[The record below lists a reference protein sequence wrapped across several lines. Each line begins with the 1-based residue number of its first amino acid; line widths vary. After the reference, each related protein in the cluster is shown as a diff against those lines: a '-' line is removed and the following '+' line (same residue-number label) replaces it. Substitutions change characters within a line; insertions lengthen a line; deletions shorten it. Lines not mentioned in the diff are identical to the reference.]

1 MERKVSSTSDYSHTS
16 SVVIQPHLNGLGK
29 RVIEDM
35 MSTNNNSNN
44 NNYHQDSTFN
54 TQELYEERQ
63 KNSNRFMVS
72 TFDNN
77 YNDHN
82 LKYHQQKLSHSTNLD
97 DKPLPLSPP
106 SKDTQHRQQQAEE
119 DLVSDDEFNETIDLE
134 KSISGII
141 DVDLDDQYEEQL
153 EDDSF
158 DDGSH
163 NHSHSQNNSYPQDED
178 EELMNYLD
186 NDYEPASPPR
196 SPPRDLDTDKLYGLY
211 EFSGPD
217 PSHCSLQVDE
227 PVYLINDQDS
237 YWWSIKKL
245 SKHEKM
251 ERFKRI
257 DMNHLDV
264 ESDDEDGKVGFVPA
278 ECLETYGERL
288 ARLNCFKN
296 EELEKVCAPL
306 AREESAVSLN
316 KKSGS
321 NSSSTNNVAKKS
333 VTFENL
339 GDIIDEYSDEEP
351 KDDHDNIRQNLQ
363 FYNDLGAIKPLNTSN
378 QQDQQPEVLSDVY
391 PVDAPLVVPKNN
403 NSKNVLDK
411 SAYSNTI
418 TPTLQSSNM
427 FEDLFVKPKQQNK
440 NKEYDDVSIGSFSPD
455 TPVKGKSPLRTEIG
469 DALDDDEED
478 DQVARNNSL
487 SSLRRS
493 VILDRLTQV
502 TSDIQEQLRL
512 DDDDDDD
519 DEEEEEE
526 EEDLN
531 EEVTPLQSTKSIIH
545 NTSIDDDVGVEEEE
559 EEEEVKGFSFNDS
572 TDSHSHFSNHS
583 LNDSHSQHSRGSRE
597 LEELSQEQ
605 GSRIAT
611 PEKVSRTATP
621 EQLDQSLYSNQ
632 SEQSFTTNN
641 SQRSSSNT
649 ITNTPIQ
656 VKRTRTPDFVN
667 RTPSQERVKNTPVQ
681 VKRTPTP
688 EHINRTPSQERV
700 RNTPIQVKRTPTPEH
715 VKRTPS
721 QDRTRS
727 TPLQTTQTPREEIQ
741 MTPTHKLLYQQGNN
755 MSPTLQKLLH
765 TPSFNQPPVSQI
777 PTPNSL
783 RSPPNQSYSVS
794 ELSYNHLPRN
804 ISGVEMEDEEEED
817 GEEEQS
823 SSEENNHD
831 DSITPLT
838 SMNSLTPIDERR
850 KLKPVHEMFMPILG
864 KFDELAEKLAE
875 LDDILK

>member
-1 MERKVSSTSDYSHTS
+1 
-16 SVVIQPHLNGLGK
+16 
-29 RVIEDM
+29 
-35 MSTNNNSNN
+35 
-44 NNYHQDSTFN
+44 
-54 TQELYEERQ
+54 
-63 KNSNRFMVS
+63 
-72 TFDNN
+72 
-77 YNDHN
+77 
-82 LKYHQQKLSHSTNLD
+82 
-97 DKPLPLSPP
+97 
-106 SKDTQHRQQQAEE
+106 
-119 DLVSDDEFNETIDLE
+119 
-134 KSISGII
+134 
-141 DVDLDDQYEEQL
+141 
-153 EDDSF
+153 
-158 DDGSH
+158 
-163 NHSHSQNNSYPQDED
+163 
-178 EELMNYLD
+178 
-186 NDYEPASPPR
+186 
-196 SPPRDLDTDKLYGLY
+196 
-211 EFSGPD
+211 
-217 PSHCSLQVDE
+217 
-227 PVYLINDQDS
+227 
-237 YWWSIKKL
+237 
-245 SKHEKM
+245 M

-493 VILDRLTQV
+493 VILDRLTQ
-502 TSDIQEQLRL
+502 
-512 DDDDDDD
+512 
-519 DEEEEEE
+519 
-526 EEDLN
+526 
-531 EEVTPLQSTKSIIH
+531 STKSIIH

-721 QDRTRS
+721 QDCTRS

-850 KLKPVHEMFMPILG
+850 KSKPVHEMFMPILG